1 VAKEWAISLFYFMD
15 GTENKENENEYN
27 EKITKEYL
35 KKLGNRIKAL
45 RIKKGY
51 SSYDFFAYD
60 HHISRAQWGRYENGQ
75 DLKFSSLLKVVTAFG
90 MTFSEFFSEG
100 F

>member
-1 VAKEWAISLFYFMD
+1 MD
-15 GTENKENENEYN
+15 DVENKENERNAE
-27 EKITKEYL
+27 ITKEYL
-35 KKLGNRIKAL
+35 KKLGNRIKTL

-51 SSYDFFAYD
+51 SNYDFFAYE
-60 HHISRAQWGRYENGQ
+60 HHIPRAQWGRYENGQ
-75 DLKFSSLLKVVTAFG
+75 DLRFSSLLKVVKAFD